1 MIIGRRQFISAVGSA
16 AATWPLAA
24 RAQEP
29 GRTYRIGFLI
39 PTVRGSPPVDAFFD
53 ELRRNGF
60 VEGQNLIV
68 TPGGFGVPNDQT
80 ESVAA
85 SVVAAAPDV
94 IGAGP
99 ELPLRALQ
107 KLTRTIPLVG
117 MTEDMVAEGFAVSLA
132 RPGGNITGLSI
143 LTPELDGKRQEIL
156 IEAVPGVHK
165 MAMLADANVTVPA
178 HLQDLQ
184 EAAHGRGIEVLV
196 RGVAKRGDVISAI
209 DDVKASGAQA
219 INFLATPMFAVNAAE
234 FIRHVT
240 SVRLPSVYQWPED
253 AEDGALIGYGPR
265 ITEMYRERARIT
277 VKVLRGAKPSDIPVE
292 LPTRFEL
299 VINLQ
304 AAKAIGHE
312 VPAGLVARADKV
324 IE

>member
-1 MIIGRRQFISAVGSA
+1 MRRREFVTFLGSA
-16 AATWPLAA
+16 AAWPLAA

-29 GRTYRIGFLI
+29 GRTYSIGFI
-39 PTVRGSPPVDAFFD
+39 PPPARGSPVVVAFLD

-68 TPGGFGVPNDQT
+68 IPGGFGVPNDQI
-80 ESVAA
+80 ESVAEA
-85 SVVAAAPDV
+85 LVAASPDV

-99 ELPLRALQ
+99 ESPLRALQ
-107 KLTRTIPLVG
+107 RLTRTIPLVG
-117 MTEDMVAEGFAVSLA
+117 MTEDMVAEGFAASLA
-132 RPGGNITGLSI
+132 RPGGNITGISL
-143 LTPELDGKRQEIL
+143 LTPELDGKRQDIL

-165 MAMLADANVTVPA
+165 MAILADANVAAPA
-178 HLQDLQ
+178 HLRDLQ

-196 RGVAKRGDVISAI
+196 RRVAKRGDVISAI
-209 DDVKASGAQA
+209 DDVEAAGAQA
-219 INFLATPMFAVNAAE
+219 INFLATPMFAVNAAD

-240 SVRLPSVYQWPED
+240 SVRLPSIYQWPEN
-253 AEDGALIGYGPR
+253 AEDGALIAYGPR
-265 ITEMYRERARIT
+265 IADMYRERALIT
-277 VKVLRGAKPSDIPVE
+277 AKVLRGAKPADIAVE
-292 LPTRFEL
+292 QPARFEL